1 MHLSQ
6 SPSDVGAE
14 DPHRAGKYASVP
26 VIRDAG
32 SSAVYFVGDP
42 EEIADNVKVYH
53 DEAKLSALI
62 LSGRPLID
70 EAEMVSRLLLPR
82 LAEIA

>member
-1 MHLSQ
+1 MRI
-6 SPSDVGAE
+6 DVGQ
-14 DPHRAGKYASVP
+14 PPRGHG
-26 VIRDAG
+26 G

-53 DEAKLSALI
+53 DEAKLPALI
-62 LSGRPLID
+62 LSGWPLID